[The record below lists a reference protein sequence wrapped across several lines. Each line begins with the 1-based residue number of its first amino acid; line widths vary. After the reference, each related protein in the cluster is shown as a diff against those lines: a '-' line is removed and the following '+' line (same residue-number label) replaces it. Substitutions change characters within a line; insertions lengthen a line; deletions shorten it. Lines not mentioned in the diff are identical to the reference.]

1 MKVLILHSELGVL
14 RGGGEN
20 FTRSLFSAFRERGHQ
35 IEAAFVA
42 GVNNNYPIPIPAGI
56 RPVPIPGWWSPDFGQ
71 RELSVIGRYIPDE
84 TRLRR
89 EWDRIQQGISWRT
102 FRWHKKRFQRRVQ
115 LRFSRTWS
123 QFDAAYVHGDAI
135 LASEVAHHLPT
146 VLFLP
151 GPVTAELAP
160 QLFATQ
166 AVCSNGDALIQ
177 IRKFLGNHA
186 SELPVGLD
194 HEVFKPGPTTIR
206 ERLGWSVKDRVVGY
220 VGRLH
225 HIKGVDLLAF
235 AFRHVSKALPNAR
248 LLIIGSGEEEKN
260 IRSDLADEISRGLV
274 HFERDV
280 EHERL
285 AEWYRAMDLM
295 VMPSRY
301 ENFSNSLL
309 EGMACEKPFLG
320 SDVGGNRMMAETGAG
335 WLFEAG
341 SASSLAG
348 RLQEIL
354 TNGTQLK
361 QRGRLGLQHVQRHH
375 NWQTSAAHLEAILA
389 RHLANQNEH
398 ISS

>member
-20 FTRSLFSAFRERGHQ
+20 FTRSLFTAFAKRGHQ
-35 IEAAFVA
+35 IDAAFVA
-42 GVNNNYPIPIPAGI
+42 DIKSNYPIPIPAGI
-56 RPVPIPGWWSPDFGQ
+56 RPIPLGGWWSPDFGQ
-71 RELSVIGRYIPDE
+71 RELSLVGRYIPDE

-102 FRWHKKRFQRRVQ
+102 FRWHNKRFQRRVQ

-135 LASEVAHHLPT
+135 LASEVARHLPT
-146 VLFLP
+146 ILFLP

-186 SELPVGLD
+186 TELPVGLD

-206 ERLGWSVKDRVVGY
+206 ERLGWSVEDRVVGY

-225 HIKGVDLLAF
+225 HIKGVDLLSTAF
-235 AFRHVSKALPNAR
+235 QQVSEVVRNAR
-248 LLIIGSGEEEKN
+248 LLIIGRGEEEKN
-260 IRSDLADEISRGLV
+260 IRSDLADKISRGLV
-274 HFERDV
+274 HLERDV
-280 EHERL
+280 KHEGL

-295 VMPSRY
+295 IMPSRY

-309 EGMACEKPFLG
+309 EGMACEIPFLG
-320 SDVGGNRMMAETGAG
+320 SDIGGNRMMANTGAG
-335 WLFEAG
+335 WVFQPG

-348 RLQEIL
+348 RLREVL
-354 TNGTQLK
+354 KNSTQLK
-361 QRGRLGLQHVQRHH
+361 KRGRLGAQHVQRHH
-375 NWQTSAAHLEAILA
+375 NWQSSAAHLESILG
-389 RHLANQNEH
+389 RHLANRKDQ
-398 ISS
+398 IPA